1 MRGYANPDSALIDLK
16 DGEEVSEMADLGP
29 AVHHYYEVTNFGP
42 YDIGNV
48 IVNLSWPLKSSE
60 GLDLLYLTDTPFI
73 KYFSGGREWQEE
85 CFIDPTLI
93 NPRQLSRGR
102 VRREGEVLEYPE
114 GSDEVGG
121 IGIGGM
127 VPPVFELEYDEADYN
142 YDHLEEEVNI
152 LTLT

>member
-1 MRGYANPDSALIDLK
+1 MT
-16 DGEEVSEMADLGP
+16 DLGP

-60 GLDLLYLTDTPFI
+60 GLDLLYLTERPFI

-93 NPRQLSRGR
+93 NTRRLDRGR
-102 VRREGEVLEYPE
+102 VRREEGIEYPDLE
-114 GSDEVGG
+114 GSGGVGVG
-121 IGIGGM
+121 FM
-127 VPPVFELEYDEADYN
+127 LPPVDRLEYDEPDYN
-142 YDHLEEEVNI
+142 YDHLYDEVGSFF
-152 LTLT
+152 